1 MRIKPILFSLTGLIL
16 AIGAIYVAEGMVN
29 AQPADAANQNP
40 QTVVLIAASTDIPF
54 GDPIRREDLTA
65 QTWPTALVPEGAFD
79 DAPTLLGDDDTPPR
93 RATQTIHAGDLIMLS
108 NVSEFGAVVTI
119 GSSLT
124 PGTRA
129 MAIRVNEVTAVGGFV
144 TPGDRIDIV
153 LTQGRGDAVRTG
165 TILQDIRVL
174 AIDQTTENNS
184 VRAARTITVE
194 VAQRD
199 SQKLVLAQQVGVLSL
214 TLRNDDI
221 MLSESDLGEITLD
234 DIWGEAEAPVI
245 AEPTTTPVIEPST
258 TVRVRRG
265 TNEQDVVINQ

>member
-1 MRIKPILFSLTGLIL
+1 M
-16 AIGAIYVAEGMVN
+16 MN
-29 AQPADAANQNP
+29 AQPANATNQNP
-40 QTVVLIAASTDIPF
+40 QSVVLISASSDIPF
-54 GDPIRREDLTA
+54 GEPIRYEDLTA
-65 QTWPTALVPEGAFD
+65 QTWPVSLAPEGAFD
-79 DAPTLLGDDDTPPR
+79 SVGTLLGDETTPPR
-93 RATQTIHAGDLIMLS
+93 RATQTINEGDLILVS

-174 AIDQTTENNS
+174 AIDQNTENAS
-184 VRAARTITVE
+184 ARAARTITVE

-199 SQKLVLAQQVGVLSL
+199 SQKLVLAQQVGMLSL

-221 MLSESDLGEITLD
+221 LLSDSDLGEITLD
-234 DIWGEAEAPVI
+234 DIWGESEPETRPEPI
-245 AEPTTTPVIEPST
+245 AAPVIEPST
-258 TVRVRRG
+258 TIRVRRG
-265 TNEQDVVINQ
+265 TAEQDVVFDQ